1 MFESGDASNI
11 PMSPPYELLV
21 SGRFENGATHEA
33 LTLPEPIY
41 SNYLLGVRL
50 VNREML
56 SHQEERG
63 VSRIVLRT
71 KVHSA
76 CWW

>member
-1 MFESGDASNI
+1 
-11 PMSPPYELLV
+11 MSPPYELLV

-50 VNREML
+50 VNLEML
-56 SHQEERG
+56 SHQEEE
-63 VSRIVLRT
+63 
-71 KVHSA
+71 SA
-76 CWW
+76 ELS